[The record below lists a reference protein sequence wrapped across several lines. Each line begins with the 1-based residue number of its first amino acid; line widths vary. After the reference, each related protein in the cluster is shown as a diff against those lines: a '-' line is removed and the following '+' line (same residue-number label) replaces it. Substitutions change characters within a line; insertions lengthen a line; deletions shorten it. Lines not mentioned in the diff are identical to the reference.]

1 MKVLYIDEAGG
12 VEAPNSSAA
21 ATPLMVIAGVAF
33 DDAVLATLTRDF
45 LELKARFFPGKVA
58 GSQHLLDYVLAE
70 VKGSDLRGAVR
81 GSRSKRRH
89 AIGFLDKVVDLM
101 DTHGARIVG
110 RIWIKNAAMNPRS
123 SYTFA
128 IQDVASHFE
137 HLLTS
142 SNETG
147 LMICDGRLHYQD
159 AQVSHSIF
167 TQKHKLGGD
176 SFPHLVEATVFG
188 RSQNHVGLQ
197 ISDLLASALLFPMA
211 ARTYCAAPPA
221 TVHTSPHFDVIKTRY
236 AARLRAMQ
244 HRYQDGAGR
253 WRGGIVVS
261 DRRAQLPSKQ
271 LFL

>member
-12 VEAPNSSAA
+12 VEAPNSSTA
-21 ATPLMVIAGVAF
+21 ATPLMVIAGVVF
-33 DDAVLATLTRDF
+33 DEAVISTLTSDY
-45 LELKARFFPGKVA
+45 LHLKARFFPGKVA
-58 GSQHLLDYVLAE
+58 GARHLLDYVLAE
-70 VKGSDLRGAVR
+70 VKGSDLRSAVR
-81 GSRSKRRH
+81 GSRNKRRH
-89 AIGFLDKVVDLM
+89 AIGFLDKVVELM
-101 DTHGARIVG
+101 ESHGARIAG
-110 RIWIKNAAMNPRS
+110 RIWVKDAAMNPRS

-128 IQDVASHFE
+128 IQDIASHFE

-142 SNETG
+142 SNEAG
-147 LMICDGRLHYQD
+147 LMICDGRLHHQD
-159 AQVSHSIF
+159 AEVSHSIF
-167 TQKHKLGGD
+167 TQKHKLAGD

-197 ISDLLASALLFPMA
+197 ISDLVASALLFPMA

-221 TVHTSPHFDVIKTRY
+221 TVHTSPHFDVIKARY
-236 AARLRAMQ
+236 GPRLRTMQ

-261 DRRAQLPSKQ
+261 DRVGQLPSKQ